1 MTGTGV
7 AGVSG
12 WSFLQVLCFSFYA
25 ALVLHQASAD
35 LFALWLAAVSCWPGP
50 FKDGV
55 IDVLV
60 MENIFYDRQI
70 SRIYDLK
77 GSERSRFN
85 ADAAANPQDAGAVHL
100 DDNLRRS
107 NLQVNERPAG
117 MWLGA
122 SQCWSACCAAQQS
135 AVDSCG
141 GWDVPSPLYNACQQ
155 SVRSSGGFS
164 SCGGWQ
170 VSGTKDGCSHTAGPL
185 L

>member
-1 MTGTGV
+1 MV
-7 AGVSG
+7 
-12 WSFLQVLCFSFYA
+12 FL
-25 ALVLHQASAD
+25 
-35 LFALWLAAVSCWPGP
+35 GP

-107 NLQVNERPAG
+107 NLQVRG
-117 MWLGA
+117 L
-122 SQCWSACCAAQQS
+122 
-135 AVDSCG
+135 VRCG
-141 GWDVPSPLYNACQQ
+141 G
-155 SVRSSGGFS
+155 GG
-164 SCGGWQ
+164 GG
-170 VSGTKDGCSHTAGPL
+170 GLRMTLRGCWRAG
-185 L
+185 